1 MKGLVEFFIGGR
13 HHIMTTL
20 RFLYRGFERLIG
32 LRRNEKTTLFVTPSA
47 AEVVE
52 TYVYSMGIEGLRL
65 RKLNSLQVELHI

>member
-32 LRRNEKTTLFVTPSA
+32 LRRNEKTTLFVLLVLQKS
-47 AEVVE
+47 
-52 TYVYSMGIEGLRL
+52 SRL
-65 RKLNSLQVELHI
+65 MCTVWVLKDFASEN